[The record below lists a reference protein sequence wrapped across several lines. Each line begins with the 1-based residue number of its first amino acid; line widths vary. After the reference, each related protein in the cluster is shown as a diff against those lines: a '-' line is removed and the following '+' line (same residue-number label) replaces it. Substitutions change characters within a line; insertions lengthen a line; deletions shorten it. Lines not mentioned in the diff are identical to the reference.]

1 MKTTLLISTY
11 NWPQALGKVLDSVLR
26 QTVLPD
32 EVVIADDGSGEETRR
47 LIAAKAQGFPIPLVH
62 VWHEDK
68 GFRKTLVLNKAIAR
82 ATGDYIMQIDGDV
95 VLERHFVADHLEVAE
110 EGCFVCGS
118 RVKLTPAPTQR
129 LLSSSAPTPH
139 WWAMPP
145 AFVLNSLRSRVL
157 RRYFAF
163 RYARKLDHL
172 RGSNMAFWKAD
183 LVRVNGYNADLTQ
196 WGHEDTEVAYR
207 LHFAGVRKKA
217 LKMGGVQYHL
227 YHKEAS
233 RSNES
238 RHNEE
243 LRRVLDGRI
252 AWCGNGLRQVSA
264 D

>member
-32 EVVIADDGSGEETRR
+32 EVVIADDGSGEETRQ
-47 LIAAKAQGFPIPLVH
+47 LIADKAQGFPVPLVH

-68 GFRKTLVLNKAIAR
+68 GFRKTLILNKAIAR

-118 RVKLTPAPTQR
+118 RVKLTPAPTQW
-129 LLSSSAPTPH
+129 LLSSSSSTLH
-139 WWAMPP
+139 WWSMPP

-233 RSNES
+233 RSNEG

-252 AWCGNGLRQVSA
+252 AWCDNGLQQLSA

>member
-129 LLSSSAPTPH
+129 L
-139 WWAMPP
+139 
-145 AFVLNSLRSRVL
+145 
-157 RRYFAF
+157 
-163 RYARKLDHL
+163 
-172 RGSNMAFWKAD
+172 
-183 LVRVNGYNADLTQ
+183 
-196 WGHEDTEVAYR
+196 
-207 LHFAGVRKKA
+207 HFAGVRKKA